1 MLSRYLRSR
10 TGQTEFL
17 KWLAVTLLVLFV
29 SLVVASLAPWKL
41 SSNFVSDASGF
52 AAAVVSLAVP
62 LGLDVLGRFSEKY
75 GSSRPMRFFVPHLRI
90 VPVILSVFVLVFSAV
105 VLKAGDWVSPPAWLI
120 WFNLFAFGIMAVQFY
135 LFLSAIVR
143 FVVWEP
149 AALIDEMAA
158 TIANET
164 Y

>member
-1 MLSRYLRSR
+1 MLRGYVRSPRGRQELRLWF
-10 TGQTEFL
+10 EF
-17 KWLAVTLLVLFV
+17 TLLAA
-29 SLVVASLAPWKL
+29 VASILIAQRVRWNL
-41 SSNFVSDASGF
+41 SSNFVSDVSGF
-52 AAAVVSLAVP
+52 ASAVVSLAVP

-75 GSSRPMRFFVPHLRI
+75 GSSRPMRFFVPHLKI

-105 VLKAGDWVSPPAWLI
+105 VLKAGGWVSPSAWLI
-120 WFNLFAFGIMAVQFY
+120 WFNLFAFGIMATYFFW
-135 LFLSAIVR
+135 FLSAIVR

-149 AALIDEMAA
+149 SALIDEMAR